1 FAEHDLGDV
10 VVTRGAKFRLQQEF
24 RNAPFNAKDYRSEW
38 QVGTAHFAKAV
49 ELMRRFK
56 GRITEPEFLPP
67 TINFAP
73 LDHWPKP
80 VREND
85 ADIKLDGVDMP
96 SFHPI
101 LTTDYFEF
109 GTSTNHLDQI

>member
-1 FAEHDLGDV
+1 V
-10 VVTRGAKFRLQQEF
+10 QKEF
-24 RNAPFNAKDYRSEW
+24 KNAPYAGKKYTSNW
-38 QVGTAHFAKAV
+38 QVPTAQFAKAV

-56 GRITEPEFLPP
+56 NQLAEPDFLPP

-73 LDHWPKP
+73 LDHLPKP

-85 ADIKLDGVDMP
+85 PDIKLDGIDIPV
-96 SFHPI
+96 FHPI

-109 GTSTNHLDQI
+109 GTSVNRLDQFGCAVEMGDAVLA